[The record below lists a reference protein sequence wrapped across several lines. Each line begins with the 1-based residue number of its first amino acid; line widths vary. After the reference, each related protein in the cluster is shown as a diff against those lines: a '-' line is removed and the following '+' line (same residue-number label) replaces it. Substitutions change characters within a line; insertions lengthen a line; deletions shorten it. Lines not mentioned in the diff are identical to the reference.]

1 VLEHDT
7 DADNTDRWDVR
18 NRAGDP
24 VASGVYFYHIE
35 AGEAR
40 RMGRMTIVN
49 SVTPGGQ

>member
-1 VLEHDT
+1 VLEHDP
-7 DADNTDRWDVR
+7 DADNSARSNVR

-24 VASGVYFYHIE
+24 VASGVYSYHIE